1 MTRDQ
6 LRGEVRALVGE
17 LAEAPDDDAAELRLE
32 SFTLV
37 VLAEDL
43 EARFGIRVVTIAPG
57 VFATPMVAGFSPEV
71 QDALGKSVPFP
82 ARLGQP
88 AEIASMVRYLAS
100 DEAAFISGSLFT
112 IDGGWTAA

>member
-43 EARFGIRVVTIAPG
+43 EARFGIRVAARDV
-57 VFATPMVAGFSPEV
+57 VPENF
-71 QDALGKSVPFP
+71 GSI
-82 ARLGQP
+82 ARLTDYVMGK
-88 AEIASMVRYLAS
+88 R
-100 DEAAFISGSLFT
+100 T
-112 IDGGWTAA
+112 